1 MEVRDGE
8 RFVPDEAWRICST
21 HRAGSLVEASIIAYP
36 SSATSVLH
44 KLFDF
49 AKRRAVELHWD
60 HETRFARN
68 LRQLFIGRSLDGIC
82 SGGGTG
88 YRRIFQSALIQWLDR
103 GLVDDEL
110 LLRTQWTMR
119 IVY

>member
-1 MEVRDGE
+1 MRPGGYVQRIG
-8 RFVPDEAWRICST
+8 PDHLSKLP
-21 HRAGSLVEASIIAYP
+21 SLLTP

-68 LRQLFIGRSLDGIC
+68 LRQL
-82 SGGGTG
+82 
-88 YRRIFQSALIQWLDR
+88 LI
-103 GLVDDEL
+103 DDPSMESVREEVL
-110 LLRTQWTMR
+110 AIDASFSPHSYNGSIAVWWMTNFCCAQWTMR

>member
-68 LRQLFIGRSLDGIC
+68 LRQL
-82 SGGGTG
+82 
-88 YRRIFQSALIQWLDR
+88 LI
-103 GLVDDEL
+103 DDPSMESVWEEVL
-110 LLRTQWTMR
+110 AIDASFSPHSYNGSIAVWWMTSFCCAQWTMR